1 MSSEGLEPKAR
12 PSRKALEV
20 SWFQYLHHYH
30 DHGHSLL
37 CLLSSKSQLR
47 ILANQTRPV
56 SCARYSTFK
65 FCRYL
70 TDKSIN
76 FDRYAECSTRRSRLP
91 NKTQVVLNRPRDSL
105 ASMRSSSHRRDTWDR
120 YIHLQVVLGVHDI
133 DGRYR
138 VQMHLLAGYSL
149 RVAYNFPERLH
160 GIDSEFFVSE
170 NVSAAVKLF
179 ECPQFCN
186 K

>member
-1 MSSEGLEPKAR
+1 MITGTLPT
-12 PSRKALEV
+12 V
-20 SWFQYLHHYH
+20 YFVF
-30 DHGHSLL
+30 
-37 CLLSSKSQLR
+37 KSQLR
-47 ILANQTRPV
+47 ILANQTRSV

-160 GIDSEFFVSE
+160 GIDSEFFVSK
-170 NVSAAVKLF
+170 NVSVAVKLF

>member
-1 MSSEGLEPKAR
+1 M
-12 PSRKALEV
+12 
-20 SWFQYLHHYH
+20 
-30 DHGHSLL
+30 
-37 CLLSSKSQLR
+37 R
-47 ILANQTRPV
+47 I
-56 SCARYSTFK
+56 
-65 FCRYL
+65 
-70 TDKSIN
+70 
-76 FDRYAECSTRRSRLP
+76 CSTRRSRLQ
-91 NKTQVVLNRPRDSL
+91 NKTQVVLSRPRDSL

-120 YIHLQVVLGVHDI
+120 YIPLQVLLGVHDI

-160 GIDSEFFVSE
+160 GIDSEFFVSTRE
-170 NVSAAVKLF
+170 NVSAAVKLL